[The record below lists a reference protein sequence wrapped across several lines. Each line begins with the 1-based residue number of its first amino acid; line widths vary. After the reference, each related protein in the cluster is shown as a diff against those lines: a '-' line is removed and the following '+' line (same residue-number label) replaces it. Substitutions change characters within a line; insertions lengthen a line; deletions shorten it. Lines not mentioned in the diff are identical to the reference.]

1 MRSILRIAVV
11 DDSSSVRMMVGIC
24 LEELGIDDDEIF
36 EFPSPVV
43 ALMDFEKNYYDL
55 IFCDLHMPEMNGDA
69 LVEEIFNYISHL
81 KSSRIIMIS
90 GEEDPNYKTRLK
102 KLNVH
107 QFIKKPIQ
115 PSSFN
120 HHVKPFIAKIL
131 RDKKPNN

>member
-1 MRSILRIAVV
+1 MRIAIV
-11 DDSSSVRMMVGIC
+11 DDSSSVRMMINIC
-24 LEELGIDDDEIF
+24 LDELGIKSENIY
-36 EFPSPVV
+36 EFSSAAQ
-43 ALMDFEKNYYDL
+43 ALEDFHENFYDL
-55 IFCDLHMPEMNGDA
+55 IFCDLHMPEMNGDT

-131 RDKKPNN
+131 REKN